1 MSAENRSNPP
11 TPAADRED
19 FDLAARIAE
28 LHEQG
33 ILAGGDGPRGS
44 LQNLPKLPPGALQR
58 FLDREYRNFP
68 QLDEE

>member
-11 TPAADRED
+11 IPAADRED

-33 ILAGGDGPRGS
+33 ILAGGGGPRGS
-44 LQNLPKLPPGALQR
+44 LQRLVDDLRRKRLESDQ
-58 FLDREYRNFP
+58 E
-68 QLDEE
+68 